1 MEYKEIIWYAIIS
14 MVCVVPVIFLI
25 RSASAKTRLVKRS
38 LKKQLKKLPEEYD
51 IWSERGIAYDPLHKR
66 LQYVSVNS
74 EKETAVAI
82 DLSDVMKCVVK
93 ANKRLVSEDQKSVDP
108 KDIETIELCFE
119 MSGAKKA
126 EENLLFFKVDPDGP
140 FQSNY
145 YYQLARKWRKRVN
158 EEVKSRAKAAI

>member
-14 MVCVVPVIFLI
+14 MVCIVPVVFLI
-25 RSASAKTRLVKRS
+25 RSASAKTRLVKQS
-38 LKKQLKKLPEEYD
+38 LKKLMKKLPEEYD

-74 EKETAVAI
+74 TKETAVTI
-82 DLSDVMKCVVK
+82 DLSDVTKCVVK
-93 ANKRLVSEDQKSVDP
+93 VNKRVVTEEQKTVDP
-108 KDIETIELCFE
+108 KDIYSIELCFE
-119 MSGAKKA
+119 MLTK
-126 EENLLFFKVDPDGP
+126 EESLVFFLVDPDGP

-158 EEVKSRAKAAI
+158 EEVKNRAKATT